1 MRCVFV
7 RSRFRASVR
16 SSSRRLAVRGARA
29 RAAHLGG
36 SRDARRTTD
45 ASSRRASNSRRRARG
60 FVRRC
65 VRVAFSSVSVAN
77 RTESNRNRIEIE
89 ITIDRMMRGDAS
101 RLAGCATRRRARP
114 FARVSLTLCVRVF
127 VRRRSHRERRAGARR
142 ERLGRVQHQRV
153 DVSRDGGRVRAM
165 SRAAEHRTVSRA
177 GESHG
182 CTCDRV
188 SIPRGRVRRAARGD
202 QGV

>member
-1 MRCVFV
+1 MYDAVCV
-7 RSRFRASVR
+7 RSFAVSCVGSVVVP
-16 SSSRRLAVRGARA
+16 SSRRFAARA

-89 ITIDRMMRGDAS
+89 S
-101 RLAGCATRRRARP
+101 K
-114 FARVSLTLCVRVF
+114 SK
-127 VRRRSHRERRAGARR
+127 S
-142 ERLGRVQHQRV
+142 Q
-153 DVSRDGGRVRAM
+153 
-165 SRAAEHRTVSRA
+165 
-177 GESHG
+177 
-182 CTCDRV
+182 
-188 SIPRGRVRRAARGD
+188 SIE
-202 QGV
+202 